1 MTLAH
6 SQLARYRRIPPFG
19 HGTIR
24 RFHANAHA
32 MKKLAGRDFEDLLQ
46 VRALFSYLTPDI
58 LIHIQCSIPVFE
70 DLLSPPHENIVREL
84 LFELATWHG
93 LAKLRLHTDTTIN
106 SLEHSTRRL
115 GEAIRKFKSETC
127 TQLEARD
134 LPAEDAARARRK
146 LLKLAA
152 GATTSKP
159 TTRKAKKPRE
169 FNMKTYKLHALG
181 HYAKAI
187 RLFGP
192 SDGFSTQ
199 TVCS

>member
-1 MTLAH
+1 
-6 SQLARYRRIPPFG
+6 
-19 HGTIR
+19 
-24 RFHANAHA
+24 

-46 VRALFSYLTPDI
+46 VRALSSYLPTDI
-58 LIHIQCSIPVFE
+58 LIHVQCSIPVFE
-70 DLLSPPHENIVREL
+70 GLLSPPHDNIVREL

-106 SLEHSTRRL
+106 SLEQRL
-115 GEAIRKFKSETC
+115 GQAIRNFESETC

-146 LLKLAA
+146 LSRLAA
-152 GATTSKP
+152 GTTTSEP
-159 TTRKAKKPRE
+159 TTQKAKKPRE

-199 TVCS
+199 TVHSS